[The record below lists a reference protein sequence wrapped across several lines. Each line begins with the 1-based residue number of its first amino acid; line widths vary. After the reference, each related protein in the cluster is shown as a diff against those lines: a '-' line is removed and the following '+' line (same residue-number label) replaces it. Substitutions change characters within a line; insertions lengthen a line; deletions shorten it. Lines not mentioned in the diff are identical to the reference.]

1 MNFILVCVI
10 QPNETFLSNNRK
22 LFWFENS
29 RMLIAVFKK
38 CCVIYYNFRYTF
50 VICEA
55 YIARS
60 VVCVRV
66 CTDSLIGGDVS
77 FCQMTLD
84 TLFSSEM

>member
-1 MNFILVCVI
+1 MRKQFYQTTLGCPSDVWLPRMVI
-10 QPNETFLSNNRK
+10 SEGQTPDEANET
-22 LFWFENS
+22 
-29 RMLIAVFKK
+29 
-38 CCVIYYNFRYTF
+38 
-50 VICEA
+50 
-55 YIARS
+55 IARR

>member
-10 QPNETFLSNNRK
+10 QPNETFLSNTRK

-55 YIARS
+55 WSVYVSVQIVSLAAMYPFAR
-60 VVCVRV
+60 
-66 CTDSLIGGDVS
+66 
-77 FCQMTLD
+77 
-84 TLFSSEM
+84 